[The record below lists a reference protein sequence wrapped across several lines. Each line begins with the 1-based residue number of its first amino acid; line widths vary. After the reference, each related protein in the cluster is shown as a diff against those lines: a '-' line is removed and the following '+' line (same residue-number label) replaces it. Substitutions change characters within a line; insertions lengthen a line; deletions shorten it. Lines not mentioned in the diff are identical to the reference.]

1 MNGLITGTVHDM
13 SRLCTSCLKLD
24 NLKPPCDPAQDNLV
38 RTMDGLPASMQCQ
51 VVIGFSGAS
60 WHICPRVRLT
70 FWRIQK
76 SKGRNLL
83 CFLDPDGS
91 SLCDITLT
99 DWLSIT
105 ILCYCAKPVTWSG
118 GTTAVFTVLVAV
130 PVAFVQLPA
139 VRHQQQLL

>member
-51 VVIGFSGAS
+51 FVIGFSGAS
-60 WHICPRVRLT
+60 WHMCPRVRLT

-83 CFLDPDGS
+83 FPGS
-91 SLCDITLT
+91 WRLLSLWHHA

-105 ILCYCAKPVTWSG
+105 ILCYCAKPVTWAG

-139 VRHQQQLL
+139 VRHQQQLLL